1 VLVVATL
8 TVVAAACTSLSVPR
22 VDTSPFRGL
31 GAWVSVFDY
40 IPAFI
45 QPAGPPPVVPAT
57 VDDLAKLGVHTLYLQ
72 ATIDDPRAAGLIADP
87 PLLAAML
94 RRAHADGLRVV
105 AWYYPQLAD
114 PTRDAARLDAILA
127 FRAAGEHVDGVALD
141 IESAQVPSIPDR
153 NQRLVALAQH
163 VRAKAGTLPVGAIVY
178 PAVLLEVVNP
188 NLWPGFPYQALAPS
202 VDVWLPETY
211 WTLRSGPYRD
221 AFAYT
226 DQSVARLRADL
237 HDPHAAVAPIG
248 GEAGPSTPADL
259 GEFALAV
266 KKDGAIG
273 RSIYDVTGTATSDWP
288 YLRQ

>member
-1 VLVVATL
+1 MVAVTL
-8 TVVAAACTSLSVPR
+8 AVGAAACSSLSVPR
-22 VDTSPFRGL
+22 VDTSPFAGL

-45 QPAGPPPVVPAT
+45 PAAAPPPVVPAT

-72 ATIDDPRAAGLIADP
+72 ATIDDPRAAGLIADA
-87 PLLAAML
+87 PLLATML

-114 PTRDAARLDAILA
+114 PSRDAARLDAMIG
-127 FRAAGEHVDGVALD
+127 FRAGGEHFDGIGLD
-141 IESAQVPSIPDR
+141 IESAQVPTIADR

-163 VRAKAGTLPVGAIVY
+163 VRAKAATLPIGAIVY
-178 PAVLLEVVNP
+178 PAVLLEAVNP
-188 NLWPGFPYQALAPS
+188 NLWPDFPYQALAPS

-221 AFAYT
+221 AFTYT
-226 DQSVARLRADL
+226 DQSIARLRTDL
-237 HDPHAAVAPIG
+237 HDPHARVAPIG
-248 GEAGPSTPADL
+248 GEAGPSTPTDL
-259 GEFALAV
+259 NEFALAV

-288 YLRQ
+288 YLRQP

>member
-1 VLVVATL
+1 MFEYL
-8 TVVAAACTSLSVPR
+8 
-22 VDTSPFRGL
+22 
-31 GAWVSVFDY
+31 
-40 IPAFI
+40 PAFI
-45 QPAGPPPVVPAT
+45 QVAGPPPVVPAT

-87 PLLAAML
+87 PRLAQML

-114 PTRDAARLDAILA
+114 PVRDAARLDAILA
-127 FRAAGEHVDGVALD
+127 FRASGEHFDGIALD
-141 IESAQVPSIPDR
+141 IESAQVPTIADR
-153 NQRLVALAQH
+153 NQRLVALARH
-163 VRAKAGTLPVGAIVY
+163 VRAQAATLPVGAIVY

-188 NLWPGFPYQALAPS
+188 NLWPDFPYQALAPS

-226 DQSVARLRADL
+226 DQSVTRLRADL
-237 HDPHAAVAPIG
+237 HDPHAKVAPIG
-248 GEAGPSTPADL
+248 GEAGSSTPIDIYEY
-259 GEFALAV
+259 GLAV